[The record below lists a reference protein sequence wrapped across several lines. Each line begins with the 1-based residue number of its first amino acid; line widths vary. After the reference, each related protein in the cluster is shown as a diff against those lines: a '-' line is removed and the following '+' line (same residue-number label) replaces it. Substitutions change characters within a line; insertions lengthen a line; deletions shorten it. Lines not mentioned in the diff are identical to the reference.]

1 MFKLKMIKK
10 PILFKLK
17 CDFTFPPI
25 VLANMQEKEAIPTK
39 EQQEIVPDKN
49 YDGLSKVTVQKIPTK
64 YIIPSGNIQI
74 TENGTYD
81 ITSKESVNVDVQ
93 PNLQIKSAT
102 PTTSSQNITADEGYN
117 GLSSVSISAVDSS
130 IDSNIVSS
138 NIKNGVSIL
147 GVTGTLNEGITPS
160 GELAITEN
168 GTYDVTNYASANVN
182 VSSGG
187 SSAKIKPTSI
197 SFSGSTE
204 ETIDLSNIDMSIITR
219 ANSMF
224 YNCSNLKTIL
234 GIDTSNVTS
243 MYNTFGNCSNLL
255 EIPQLNTSKV
265 TTMES
270 LFKECRSLTAIPEMD
285 TSKVNRMDSTFYYCT
300 KITTIPEIDTS
311 NVTRMDYLFGA
322 CKSLTTIP
330 EMVANNVVRVDSMYI
345 DCNSLTNL
353 GGLLNIGQSYSTSYS
368 ANNSDYKLNLSAC
381 TLLTEQSLINML
393 NGLYDIATK
402 GCNVQSIVLG
412 STNLAKLTSE
422 EGQQALTQAQN
433 YGWTVA

>member
-130 IDSNIVSS
+130 IDSNIVAS

-197 SFSGSTE
+197 SFANTTE
-204 ETIDLSNIDMSIITR
+204 EILDLSNLDTSNLTSTY
-219 ANSMF
+219 NMF
-224 YNCSNLKTIL
+224 YNYNKSGTLDLSNFNTSKVTNMQRMFYDSRTPIL
-234 GIDTSNVTS
+234 NLSSFDTSNVTDFTEMFFQES
-243 MYNTFGNCSNLL
+243 SYSGTDRKSLDLSSFDFSKAKYMTDFLHGYVEQKLENLIFGN
-255 EIPQLNTSKV
+255 
-265 TTMES
+265 
-270 LFKECRSLTAIPEMD
+270 
-285 TSKVNRMDSTFYYCT
+285 
-300 KITTIPEIDTS
+300 
-311 NVTRMDYLFGA
+311 
-322 CKSLTTIP
+322 
-330 EMVANNVVRVDSMYI
+330 
-345 DCNSLTNL
+345 NL
-353 GGLLNIGQSYSTSYS
+353 GKGYTQKTEYYDYYRLRLSYQTKLSHTSLMDVINKLY
-368 ANNSDYKLNLSAC
+368 DLNLTYDVVNGG
-381 TLLTEQSLINML
+381 TLYTQSL
-393 NGLYDIATK
+393 
-402 GCNVQSIVLG
+402 SIG
-412 STNLAKLTSE
+412 STNLAKLTAE
-422 EGQQALTQAQN
+422 EIAIATN
-433 YGWTVA
+433 KGWTVF

>member
-49 YDGLSKVTVQKIPTK
+49 YDGLSKVTVQKIPTQ

-138 NIKNGVSIL
+138 NIKNGISIL

-182 VSSGG
+182 VEGSGG
-187 SSAKIKPTSI
+187 A
-197 SFSGSTE
+197 
-204 ETIDLSNIDMSIITR
+204 DLNEYFEK
-219 ANSMF
+219 NK
-224 YNCSNLKTIL
+224 C
-234 GIDTSNVTS
+234 
-243 MYNTFGNCSNLL
+243 
-255 EIPQLNTSKV
+255 
-265 TTMES
+265 
-270 LFKECRSLTAIPEMD
+270 
-285 TSKVNRMDSTFYYCT
+285 
-300 KITTIPEIDTS
+300 
-311 NVTRMDYLFGA
+311 
-322 CKSLTTIP
+322 
-330 EMVANNVVRVDSMYI
+330 
-345 DCNSLTNL
+345 
-353 GGLLNIGQSYSTSYS
+353 
-368 ANNSDYKLNLSAC
+368 
-381 TLLTEQSLINML
+381 
-393 NGLYDIATK
+393 
-402 GCNVQSIVLG
+402 
-412 STNLAKLTSE
+412 
-422 EGQQALTQAQN
+422 
-433 YGWTVA
+433 

>member
-49 YDGLSKVTVQKIPTK
+49 YDGLSKVTVQKIPAQ

-182 VSSGG
+182 VEGSGG
-187 SSAKIKPTSI
+187 ADLSDYFKDTIYAGSQYDEYGGWVKVIKKFRSPLLVGGSFCDYMFYKYPFDSLPKIDNSNVTTYYMKSMFESCKATD
-197 SFSGSTE
+197 
-204 ETIDLSNIDMSIITR
+204 IDLSNI
-219 ANSMF
+219 N
-224 YNCSNLKTIL
+224 
-234 GIDTSNVTS
+234 TSNVYDIRRIFHTS
-243 MYNTFGNCSNLL
+243 SVVNLNLL
-255 EIPQLNTSKV
+255 N
-265 TTMES
+265 
-270 LFKECRSLTAIPEMD
+270 FNA
-285 TSKVNRMDSTFYYCT
+285 SKVNKVKDAFKFC
-300 KITTIPEIDTS
+300 
-311 NVTRMDYLFGA
+311 NYLKNINGCFQ
-322 CKSLTTIP
+322 
-330 EMVANNVVRVDSMYI
+330 
-345 DCNSLTNL
+345 NL
-353 GGLLNIGQSYSTSYS
+353 GENYSVSDS
-368 ANNSDYKLNLSAC
+368 ANYSDYELNLSLANNI
-381 TLLTEQSLINML
+381 TEQSLINML

-433 YGWTVA
+433 YGWTIS

>member
-49 YDGLSKVTVQKIPTK
+49 YDGLSKVTVQKIPTQ

-138 NIKNGVSIL
+138 NIKNGISIL

-182 VSSGG
+182 VEGSGG
-187 SSAKIKPTSI
+187 ADLNEYFETTFSNGSTDSWVKNNFIKKTPDLVISDSITSLDDFVRSI
-197 SFSGSTE
+197 SFAPKVICNSNIKSMRQMYYQNNSKNIDVSGLTTNNVTNMSDMFSQCSSLTSL
-204 ETIDLSNIDMSIITR
+204 DLSNFSTNNVTNMSY
-219 ANSMF
+219 MF
-224 YNCSNLKTIL
+224 YRCSSL
-234 GIDTSNVTS
+234 TSLDLSSFV
-243 MYNTFGNCSNLL
+243 
-255 EIPQLNTSKV
+255 TSKV
-265 TTMES
+265 TDMS
-270 LFKECRSLTAIPEMD
+270 YIFCWCSKLTQLDIRNFDFTNVTFYDGMFNNASKDCLIIVKD
-285 TSKVNRMDSTFYYCT
+285 DTAKTWLTSKFN
-300 KITTIPEIDTS
+300 K
-311 NVTRMDYLFGA
+311 
-322 CKSLTTIP
+322 
-330 EMVANNVVRVDSMYI
+330 
-345 DCNSLTNL
+345 LTNV
-353 GGLLNIGQSYSTSYS
+353 
-368 ANNSDYKLNLSAC
+368 K
-381 TLLTEQSLINML
+381 
-393 NGLYDIATK
+393 
-402 GCNVQSIVLG
+402 
-412 STNLAKLTSE
+412 
-422 EGQQALTQAQN
+422 
-433 YGWTVA
+433 TVAELEQ